1 MVRAVPAAGGRD
13 RMGVGCSSQMSE
25 GGPSDPLARLG
36 DRLARAR
43 RGRDDGQAPRGDVTS
58 SRSELGL
65 GFRIGIE
72 LVAALCV
79 GLALGWVTDRLL
91 GTRPWGLIAFFFLG
105 AGAGTLNV
113 FRAAQAVGRQA
124 SGRKQ
129 D

>member
-1 MVRAVPAAGGRD
+1 
-13 RMGVGCSSQMSE
+13 MSE

-36 DRLARAR
+36 ERLAKAQQERAQ
-43 RGRDDGQAPRGDVTS
+43 GQAPRDDITS
-58 SRSELGL
+58 TRSGLGL

-91 GTRPWGLIAFFFLG
+91 GTAPWGLIVFFFLG

-113 FRAAQAVGRQA
+113 FRAAQGIGRQGVGRQGI
-124 SGRKQ
+124 GRVQ

>member
-1 MVRAVPAAGGRD
+1 
-13 RMGVGCSSQMSE
+13 MSE

-36 DRLARAR
+36 ERLARAR
-43 RGRDDGQAPRGDVTS
+43 RERAEGQAPRGDITS
-58 SRSELGL
+58 TPGVLGL

-113 FRAAQAVGRQA
+113 FRAAQGIGRPGI
-124 SGRKQ
+124 GRKQ